1 LRPGDVTISS
11 WWDGRSAAFDFTV
24 VSPFAVAVLALAAD
38 RRGSAA
44 RHAED
49 DKDNT
54 YLQLCRQQNLE
65 FVPMAVETCGGWGE
79 AALAAFSR
87 LSVMLAAVSGRT
99 PSEELRWMHQ
109 RHAVALQRDNARMM
123 LQRAPEFVPL

>member
-1 LRPGDVTISS
+1 MLF
-11 WWDGRSAAFDFTV
+11 RSAD
-24 VSPFAVAVLALAAD
+24 S
-38 RRGSAA
+38 RGSAA

-109 RHAVALQRDNARMM
+109 RHAVALQRDNARMI